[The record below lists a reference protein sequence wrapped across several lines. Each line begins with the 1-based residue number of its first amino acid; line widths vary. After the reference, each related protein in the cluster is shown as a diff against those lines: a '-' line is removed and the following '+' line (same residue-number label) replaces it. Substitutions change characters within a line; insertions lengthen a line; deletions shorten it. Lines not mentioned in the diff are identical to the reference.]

1 MLVSGIPHHERSG
14 LAVLRPTHRP
24 SRMAFARKDEGMLKD
39 SDVRPAAPSASC
51 LFHKGDQVDLAKG
64 SYQGAAGAFLN
75 LRSGWRSLCHQ
86 TLKRD
91 RKSTRL
97 NSSHLGIS

>member
-1 MLVSGIPHHERSG
+1 
-14 LAVLRPTHRP
+14 
-24 SRMAFARKDEGMLKD
+24 MAFARKDEGMLKD
-39 SDVRPAAPSASC
+39 SDVQPAAPSASC

-86 TLKRD
+86 TLKS
-91 RKSTRL
+91 K
-97 NSSHLGIS
+97 